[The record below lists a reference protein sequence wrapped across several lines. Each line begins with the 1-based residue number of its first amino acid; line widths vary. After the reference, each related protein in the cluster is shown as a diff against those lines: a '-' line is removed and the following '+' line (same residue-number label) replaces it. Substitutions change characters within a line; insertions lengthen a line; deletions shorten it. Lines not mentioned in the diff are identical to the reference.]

1 MGPAQASM
9 LRNHHPK
16 TGLEAKFSAQFAVA
30 SAIVAREVGLSQLTD
45 EFATRKDV
53 SNLYSKVKVS
63 TVDTFCPLEPAF
75 AFTDRVVI
83 KTTDGRSFDSGE
95 IRFPLGN
102 SKNPIDAAGLKKKFN
117 DCVTTGRAINPAI
130 KGADSGLYDRI
141 VALEKLPSLRTLFSA

>member
-1 MGPAQASM
+1 
-9 LRNHHPK
+9 
-16 TGLEAKFSAQFAVA
+16 
-30 SAIVAREVGLSQLTD
+30 
-45 EFATRKDV
+45 
-53 SNLYSKVKVS
+53 
-63 TVDTFCPLEPAF
+63 
-75 AFTDRVVI
+75 VVI